1 MPVKPTRMVTLLLP
15 VLVALVIAACQ
26 GGTSSPSPTAPAPPS
41 DGETHL
47 LFGLREDARVACTPM
62 RDGLP
67 PPAIGGIECRP
78 ESELVSRV
86 RLYLF
91 ETQQDLLASY
101 SSRLEEQGIRPGSG
115 HCKEPGGSDSAYLPG
130 PEPLPQRQACFLDDA
145 DTGNYMATLPPFVL
159 FEVAGEDADP
169 LALSEW
175 SWLGNQD
182 TPGAP
187 TVWRSSGPVDP
198 EK

>member
-1 MPVKPTRMVTLLLP
+1 MLLP
-15 VLVALVIAACQ
+15 ALIALVIVACQ
-26 GGTSSPSPTAPAPPS
+26 GAASPTLTAPAPPS

-47 LFGLREDARVACTPM
+47 LFGLRDDAKVGCASM
-62 RDGLP
+62 RDRLP
-67 PPAIGGIECRP
+67 VPAIAGIECQP
-78 ESELVSRV
+78 ESDLVSRV

-101 SSRLEEQGIRPGSG
+101 SSRLEELGIEPGSG
-115 HCKEPGGSDSAYLPG
+115 DCKEPGGSDSAYLPG
-130 PEPLPQRQACFLDDA
+130 PEPLPQRQACFVDGA
-145 DTGNYMATLPPFVL
+145 GSGTYMATLPPFVL

-182 TPGAP
+182 TPGGP
-187 TVWRSSGPVDP
+187 TVW
-198 EK
+198 